1 MFFTWNGSIKDL
13 IKFLNERKTKHE
25 SNKFEFQI
33 SKTIITVLDINV
45 SINNNNLYRKVYKN
59 KKQIVKHS
67 LA

>member
-45 SINNNNLYRKVYKN
+45 SINSNNLYRKVYKN